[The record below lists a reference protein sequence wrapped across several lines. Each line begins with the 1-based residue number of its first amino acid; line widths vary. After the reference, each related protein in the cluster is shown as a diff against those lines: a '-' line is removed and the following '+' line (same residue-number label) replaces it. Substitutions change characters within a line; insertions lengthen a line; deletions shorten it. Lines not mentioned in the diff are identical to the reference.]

1 MLEKKQKLRMKV
13 VILAGGIGTRLREET
28 EYRPKPLVEVGGYPI
43 IWHIMKLY
51 AHYGFLDFI
60 ICLGYKGN
68 LIKEYFLN
76 YEAINNDFTINLG
89 RSQEITYHKA
99 DNEQDFRVTLV
110 NTGLETMTGG
120 RVVKVKPYIDEDLFM
135 VTYGDGL
142 ADVNIRDLVKFHKGH
157 GKMATVTTVQPLSRY
172 GVLDVDREARVL
184 KFGEKIKE
192 DKMVSAGFF
201 VFDRRVFDYLWE
213 GNCILEKDPLEK
225 LATEGQLMG
234 YCHSGFFYAMDT
246 FKEYQELNKM
256 WKLGQAPW
264 RIWE

>member
-1 MLEKKQKLRMKV
+1 MKV

-89 RSQEITYHKA
+89 RSQKITYHKA
-99 DNEQDFRVTLV
+99 YNEQDFRVTLV

-120 RVVKVKPYIDEDLFM
+120 RITKVKQY
-135 VTYGDGL
+135 Y
-142 ADVNIRDLVKFHKGH
+142 R
-157 GKMATVTTVQPLSRY
+157 
-172 GVLDVDREARVL
+172 
-184 KFGEKIKE
+184 
-192 DKMVSAGFF
+192 
-201 VFDRRVFDYLWE
+201 
-213 GNCILEKDPLEK
+213 
-225 LATEGQLMG
+225 
-234 YCHSGFFYAMDT
+234 
-246 FKEYQELNKM
+246 
-256 WKLGQAPW
+256 
-264 RIWE
+264 

>member
-1 MLEKKQKLRMKV
+1 MKV
-13 VILAGGIGTRLREET
+13 IILAGGIGTRLREET

-51 AHYGFLDFI
+51 AYYGFLDFI

-76 YEAINNDFTINLG
+76 YEAMNNDFTINLG
-89 RSQEITYHKA
+89 RSHEITYHKA
-99 DNEQDFRVTLV
+99 HNEQDFRVTLV

-120 RVVKVKPYIDEDLFM
+120 RVAQVKPYIDEDLFM

-142 ADVNIRDLVKFHKGH
+142 ADVNIKELVEFHKGH

-172 GVLDVDREARVL
+172 GVVDVDREARVL
-184 KFGEKIKE
+184 KFGEKIQETK
-192 DKMVSAGFF
+192 KVSAGFF
-201 VFDRRVFDYLWE
+201 VFDRGVFDYLS
-213 GNCILEKDPLEK
+213 GDNCVLERDPLER
-225 LATEGQLMG
+225 LATEGQLMS
-234 YCHSGFFYAMDT
+234 YYHRGFFYAMDT

-264 RIWE
+264 RVWE